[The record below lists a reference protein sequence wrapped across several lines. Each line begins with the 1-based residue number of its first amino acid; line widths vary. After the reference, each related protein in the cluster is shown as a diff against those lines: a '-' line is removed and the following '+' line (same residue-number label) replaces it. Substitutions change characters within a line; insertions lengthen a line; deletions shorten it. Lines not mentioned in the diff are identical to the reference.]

1 MNAVTL
7 GMRNAFR
14 NATRTVSIIVIL
26 GLSIGLS
33 MVMLIAHQAVEDKI
47 KSVKAALGNTVTIE
61 PAGYTGFSSIN
72 NALSTS
78 QLSKVTDLPH
88 ITNVTETLNDH
99 LNTKGTSQPQGLA
112 VQSSGS
118 NATTSI
124 TSAVKLNS
132 GTAGGMHTESGG
144 GLFLAGGGQLPTD
157 FSPPV
162 GIVGSSQ
169 PANAATLN
177 GTASSLKITSGT
189 VIDGLKDTNNAM
201 ISTSLAKKNGLKIG
215 DTFTAYAKTLTV
227 VAIYDSGSESGNNNI
242 IVSLPTL
249 QRLTSQ
255 NGDVTKAIASVDSLD
270 SLASVTSTIKNKLGS
285 SADVTSS
292 AEQAGQALQPL
303 ASVKNVSL
311 YSLIGA
317 VIAGGIIIL
326 MTMIMIVRERRR
338 EIGILKAIG
347 GSSSRII
354 FQFISEALTLTTLG
368 AVVGLAIGIVGGN
381 PVTSTLVSNSGSS
394 SNNLLQGGVGTIA
407 RNFGNPTLSSTGI
420 KDVHAQIGWSV
431 LLYGLGA
438 ALLIAVIGSS
448 FAGWMIA
455 KVRPSEVMRAE

>member
-7 GMRNAFR
+7 GIRNAFR
-14 NATRTVSIIVIL
+14 NATRTLSIIVIL

-47 KSVKAALGNTVTIE
+47 KSVKTSLGNTVTIE
-61 PAGYTGFSSIN
+61 PAGYTGFSSVN
-72 NALSTS
+72 NALTTP
-78 QLSKVTDLPH
+78 QLNKVKLLPH
-88 ITNVTETLNDH
+88 VTNLTETLNDH
-99 LNTKGTSQPQGLA
+99 VSTTGSSQPQGLA

-124 TSAVKLNS
+124 KSAVKLNS
-132 GTAGGMHTESGG
+132 DTNNGMKTESGG
-144 GLFLAGGGQLPTD
+144 GLFLAGGGQLPTN

-162 GIVGSSQ
+162 GVIGSSQ
-169 PANAATLN
+169 PVNVATFN
-177 GTASSLKITSGT
+177 GLASSLKIRSGKA
-189 VIDGLKDTNNAM
+189 INGSKDTNDAM
-201 ISTSLAKKNGLKIG
+201 ISTSLASTNNLKVG
-215 DTFTAYAKTLTV
+215 STFTAYGKTLTIA
-227 VAIYDSGSESGNNNI
+227 AIYDSGSDSGNNNI
-242 IVSLPTL
+242 VVSLPTE
-249 QRLTSQ
+249 QRLSGQ
-255 NGDVTKAIASVDSLD
+255 SSDVTMGIATVDSLD
-270 SLASVTSTIKNKLGS
+270 NLSSATSAIKNTLGS

-292 AEQAGQALQPL
+292 IAQANQALQPL
-303 ASVKNVSL
+303 NSVKNVSL
-311 YSLIGA
+311 YSLAGA

-347 GSSSRII
+347 GSNVRII
-354 FQFISEALTLTTLG
+354 FQFMSEALTLTVLG
-368 AVVGLAIGIVGGN
+368 AVVGLVIGIVGGN
-381 PVTSTLVSNSGSS
+381 PVTSTLVSNSGNS
-394 SNNLLQGGVGTIA
+394 SNNPLQGGAESIA
-407 RNFGNPTLSSTGI
+407 RNFANPTLNTTGI